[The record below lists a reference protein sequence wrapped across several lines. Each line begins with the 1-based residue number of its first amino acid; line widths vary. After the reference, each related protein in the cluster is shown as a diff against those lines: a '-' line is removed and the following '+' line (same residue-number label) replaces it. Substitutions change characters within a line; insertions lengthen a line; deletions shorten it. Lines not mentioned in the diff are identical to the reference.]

1 MANDDEEP
9 LMEIEN
15 IKKKS
20 DIVGLVERNCILHID
35 QKRGE
40 QDGGADATVADDENG
55 NENEVIS
62 SVAAKKTMPKD
73 RLFARSTSDSPLA
86 STMET
91 PRKLGRLLWLAK
103 RSAFMDESDSEVEA
117 KLVCLVG

>member
-20 DIVGLVERNCILHID
+20 DIVGLVEKNCILHIE
-35 QKRGE
+35 KRGE

-55 NENEVIS
+55 NEKV
-62 SVAAKKTMPKD
+62 
-73 RLFARSTSDSPLA
+73 
-86 STMET
+86 
-91 PRKLGRLLWLAK
+91 
-103 RSAFMDESDSEVEA
+103 
-117 KLVCLVG
+117 